1 MVARIKRGMS
11 IAKTLNYNEQKV
23 KRGVARC
30 IHAANYPKD
39 LQLLNF
45 YNKLHRL
52 EHQAAINERV
62 KSHSVHISL
71 NFADADQLDQERLIA
86 IADTYMEQIGFGRQP
101 YLVYEHL
108 DAGHQHIHIVTTN
121 IRSDGSKIDMNNIG
135 RNQSEKARKN
145 IELIYGLVKAEGE
158 KVRQMNKQDPVQPLK
173 IKYGKGGSK
182 QAISNVVEYVMKKY
196 KFTSLGEFN
205 AILKLYN
212 VTADPGEVGSRLRDH
227 RGLLYRILDDRG
239 NKVGVPIK
247 ASAFYH
253 KPTLAALEKKY
264 ALNEPFRDRHRQHVK
279 VAIDWAF
286 RSGITDLRVLQETLR
301 KEMIEMAVRVTERGA
316 TYGVTFVDLRNKCAF
331 NGSDLGKEYSAK
343 GLENRCN
350 AGQISAVRPSDRKNQ
365 QNLQDKLL
373 RGNAEINGHSTGG
386 KSLIE
391 MLLQPVPQ
399 PDELPYELTE
409 QYKKKKKGTRP
420 SH

>member
-1 MVARIKRGMS
+1 
-11 IAKTLNYNEQKV
+11 
-23 KRGVARC
+23 
-30 IHAANYPKD
+30 
-39 LQLLNF
+39 
-45 YNKLHRL
+45 
-52 EHQAAINERV
+52 
-62 KSHSVHISL
+62 
-71 NFADADQLDQERLIA
+71 
-86 IADTYMEQIGFGRQP
+86 MEQIGFSSQP

-145 IELIYGLVKAEGE
+145 IELIYGLVRAEGK
-158 KVRQMNKQDPVQPLK
+158 KVGQMNKQEPVQPLRV
-173 IKYGKGGSK
+173 KYGKGGSK

-196 KFTSLGEFN
+196 NFTSLGEFN

-253 KPTLAALEKKY
+253 KPTLAALERKY
-264 ALNEPFRDRHRQHVK
+264 AINEPFRDRHRQHVK

-286 RSGITDLRVLQETLR
+286 RSDITDLRVLQEILR
-301 KEMIEMAVRVTERGA
+301 KDMIEMVVRVNEQGA
-316 TYGVTFVDLRNKCAF
+316 NYGVTFVDLRNKCAF

-343 GLENRCN
+343 GLEKRCI
-350 AGQISAVRPSDRKNQ
+350 AGQIPANGRLDGKNQ
-365 QNLQDKLL
+365 KDLEDKLFIGNLQ
-373 RGNAEINGHSTGG
+373 INSHSSGA
-386 KSLIE
+386 KSLFE
-391 MLLQPVPQ
+391 MLLRPIPQ
-399 PDELPYELTE
+399 QEELPYELTE
-409 QYKKKKKGTRP
+409 QYKKKKKKGARP
-420 SH
+420 NH